1 MEGDVRRWAWGV
13 RGVGVGMTLW
23 GHERQG
29 GRSRGKLAGTRMS
42 GRSVTETSYGRAEG
56 EQEDTETRRRDKSL
70 ISGGSDPGEGTGE
83 RRKRGGFVAR
93 APEELQA
100 FPFAAVKFSG
110 RYGWGR

>member
-42 GRSVTETSYGRAEG
+42 GRSVTETSYGSEG
-56 EQEDTETRRRDKSL
+56 RKESRRHGDTQTRQEPNLWGERPRGGDGRTTETRRFCS
-70 ISGGSDPGEGTGE
+70 
-83 RRKRGGFVAR
+83 
-93 APEELQA
+93 
-100 FPFAAVKFSG
+100 
-110 RYGWGR
+110 